1 MSDKL
6 PVESVPTPQNE
17 LLSQLDS
24 PYIIYNTRFFD
35 LVLYY
40 YSSISKL
47 NDIEKEQ
54 ALSLHES
61 ISRSKSI
68 GLVLSH
74 ILKHR
79 ASTSR
84 VVHLETNL
92 PKPTVYK
99 ALGFLSENQLIVKA
113 APIGRGRGRRAPIY
127 AVRNYAPEDL
137 AMAFTADKF
146 YSTPGFKEIRR
157 LADVI
162 VEGYIEYLRPFDSE
176 FLDRSKLY
184 AILKRECK
192 GFRWFDL
199 KNDIEHELNCRGF
212 KVS

>member
-1 MSDKL
+1 M
-6 PVESVPTPQNE
+6 
-17 LLSQLDS
+17 
-24 PYIIYNTRFFD
+24 D

-47 NDIEKEQ
+47 SDGEKSQ

-68 GLVLSH
+68 GLVLSY
-74 ILKHR
+74 ILKNR

-84 VVHLETNL
+84 VIHLETKL
-92 PKPTVYK
+92 PKPTIYK
-99 ALGFLSENQLIVKA
+99 ALGFLTENELIVKA
-113 APIGRGRGRRAPIY
+113 APIGRGRGRKAPIY
-127 AVRNYAPEDL
+127 AVRNYIPEDL

-157 LADVI
+157 LADI
-162 VEGYIEYLRPFDSE
+162 IAEGYIEHLRRPLDPE
-176 FLDRSKLY
+176 FLDRQKLY
-184 AILKRECK
+184 AVLKRECR

-199 KNDIEHELNCRGF
+199 KRDIEYELMCRGF

>member
-1 MSDKL
+1 M
-6 PVESVPTPQNE
+6 
-17 LLSQLDS
+17 
-24 PYIIYNTRFFD
+24 D

-47 NDIEKEQ
+47 SDEERSQ

-74 ILKHR
+74 LLKYK

-84 VVHLETNL
+84 VIHFETNL

-99 ALGFLSENQLIVKA
+99 ALGFLTDKRLIVKA
-113 APIGRGRGRRAPIY
+113 APIGRGRGKKAPIY
-127 AVRNYAPEDL
+127 AVRDYAPEDL

-157 LADVI
+157 LADV
-162 VEGYIEYLRPFDSE
+162 VAEGYIEYLRPFNSE
-176 FLDRSKLY
+176 FLDRTKLH
-184 AILKRECK
+184 AVLKKECR

-199 KNDIEHELNCRGF
+199 ANDIEHELSCRGF